1 MLGPGVC
8 KMAVKSSTKKKLI
21 ELGVTEDHA
30 SAMANDTNLSQL
42 KMLSADEIGARI
54 GLKGD
59 DEVVER
65 YMAILR
71 DQPTRNRKSRSVKR
85 TITQKLEDEDI
96 PAHGDRFNI
105 LNHELVPHHELVDVE
120 DEERVLFPWGLLTTD
135 AEGNPRLA
143 KERLPKILINDPAVQ
158 VLKEMEESKVE
169 GLPAGWLTNRVVKVV
184 RYSRSAGSA
193 VAYRLI
199 VEAH

>member
-1 MLGPGVC
+1 MC

-193 VAYRLI
+193 IAYRLI

>member
-1 MLGPGVC
+1 MC

-21 ELGVTEDHA
+21 ELGVTEAHA
-30 SAMANDTNLSQL
+30 SAMADDTNLSQL
-42 KMLSADEIGARI
+42 KMLSADEVGARI

-59 DEVVER
+59 DTVVET

-71 DQPTRNRKSRSVKR
+71 EQPTRNRKSRSVKR
-85 TITQKLEDEDI
+85 TISQKLEDEEI
-96 PAHGDRFNI
+96 PGHGDRFNI
-105 LNHELVPHHELVDVE
+105 LNHELVPHHELVSQ
-120 DEERVLFPWGLLTTD
+120 DEEEHLLSPWGLMTID
-135 AEGNPRLA
+135 AEGNHRLA

>member
-1 MLGPGVC
+1 
-8 KMAVKSSTKKKLI
+8 
-21 ELGVTEDHA
+21 
-30 SAMANDTNLSQL
+30 MANDTNLSQL

-65 YMAILR
+65 YMSILR
-71 DQPTRNRKSRSVKR
+71 QQPTRNRKSRSVKR
-85 TITQKLEDEDI
+85 TISQKLDDEEI
-96 PAHGDRFNI
+96 PGHGDRFNV
-105 LNHELVPHHELVDVE
+105 LNHELVPHHELVPQ
-120 DEERVLFPWGLLTTD
+120 DEEEHVLSPWGLMTIETD
-135 AEGNPRLA
+135 GTPRLA

-158 VLKEMEESKVE
+158 VLKEMEETLVE
-169 GLPAGWLTNRVVKVV
+169 GLPAGWLTNRVVKVI

>member
-1 MLGPGVC
+1 MC

>member
-1 MLGPGVC
+1 LLGYGVC

-21 ELGVTEDHA
+21 ELGVTEAHA
-30 SAMANDTNLSQL
+30 SAMADDTNLSQL
-42 KMLSADEIGARI
+42 KMLSADEVGARI

-59 DEVVER
+59 DTVVET

-71 DQPTRNRKSRSVKR
+71 EQPTRNRKSRSVKR
-85 TITQKLEDEDI
+85 TISQKLEDEEI
-96 PAHGDRFNI
+96 PGHGDRFNI
-105 LNHELVPHHELVDVE
+105 LNHELVPHHELVSQ
-120 DEERVLFPWGLLTTD
+120 DEEEHLLSPWGLMTID
-135 AEGNPRLA
+135 SEGNPRLA

>member
-1 MLGPGVC
+1 
-8 KMAVKSSTKKKLI
+8 MAVKSSTKKKLI

-105 LNHELVPHHELVDVE
+105 LNHELVPHRELVDVE

>member
-1 MLGPGVC
+1 VY

-21 ELGVTEDHA
+21 ELGVTEAHA
-30 SAMANDTNLSQL
+30 SAMADDTNLSQL
-42 KMLSADEIGARI
+42 KMLSADEVGARI

-59 DEVVER
+59 DTVVET

-71 DQPTRNRKSRSVKR
+71 EQPTRNRKSRSVKR
-85 TITQKLEDEDI
+85 TISQKLEDEEI
-96 PAHGDRFNI
+96 PGHGDRFNI
-105 LNHELVPHHELVDVE
+105 LNHELVPHHELVSQD
-120 DEERVLFPWGLLTTD
+120 DEEHLLSPWGLMTLD
-135 AEGNPRLA
+135 AEGTPRLA

-193 VAYRLI
+193 IAYRLI

>member
-1 MLGPGVC
+1 MC

-54 GLKGD
+54 GLKED